1 MKKTTTLIP
10 LIGCLVALSACT
22 SGLQDNGNTDQGTTE
37 EGQVTLRLSS
47 FFSDRE
53 ADVIEQALDQ
63 FEDQHPNITVENTG
77 GQTGDVQL
85 QGLRGGDGFDVLMY
99 GGSADVPSLCD
110 AGSFISLEDYMSRDD
125 ITPDIF
131 VDAAMEYTAWEGDH
145 CALPMLSDVYA
156 LYYNKEI
163 FAEAG
168 VEPPQTWDDL
178 AEVAKQLTVKSDD
191 GSLERVGFMP
201 LLDYG
206 QMNARTMTPP
216 FDLDWIGDDGTAQL
230 AEDANWAE
238 MLTWQKSLINFYG
251 QEELL
256 TFRSGLGDEFSAQ
269 HPFYTE
275 QLPMMVDG
283 EWRVAFLENEMPDLE
298 YGVVPLPAINPDKAG
313 GGYISGTVLGIP
325 SNSNQPDAAWQLVKF
340 LATDADVL
348 EFMATELRNV
358 PTTIESLNNE
368 TLRENEQFATL
379 MDITLNPNSRTVPST
394 LAGSGPSEL
403 FTQNVGE
410 WQSSDATNP
419 SAFLDSIDDQV
430 DALLEQST
438 R

>member
-1 MKKTTTLIP
+1 MKKITP
-10 LIGCLVALSACT
+10 LLPLLGCLVALSACT
-22 SGLQDNGNTDQGTTE
+22 TGIQDKGNTDKGTTE

-53 ADVIEQALDQ
+53 ADVIEQALVQ
-63 FEDQHPNITVENTG
+63 FQDQHPNITVEHTG
-77 GQTGDVQL
+77 GQTRDVQL
-85 QGLRGGDGFDVLMY
+85 QGMRGGDGFDVLMY
-99 GGSADVPSLCD
+99 GQSTDVASLCK

-131 VDAAMEYTAWEGDH
+131 VDAVMEYTAWEDDH

-156 LYYNKEI
+156 LYYNKEL

-168 VEPPQTWDDL
+168 VEPPETWDDL
-178 AEVAKQLTVKSDD
+178 AEVAQQLTVKSDN

-216 FDLDWIGDDGTAQL
+216 FDLDWVGEDGTAQL
-230 AEDANWAE
+230 ADDPNWAE

-251 QEELL
+251 QDELL
-256 TFRSGLGDEFSAQ
+256 TFRSGLGDEFSVQ

-275 QLPMMVDG
+275 QIAMMVEG

-313 GGYISGTVLGIP
+313 GGYISGTVLGVP
-325 SNSNQPDAAWQLVKF
+325 NNSNQPDAAWQLVKF
-340 LATDADVL
+340 LATDEDVL
-348 EFMATELRNV
+348 EFMTTELRNV
-358 PTTIESLNNE
+358 PTTIEALNNE
-368 TLRENEQFATL
+368 TLRENEQWAAL
-379 MDITLNPNSRTVPST
+379 MDITLNPNSRTVPNT
-394 LAGSGPSEL
+394 LAGIGPSDL
-403 FTQNVGE
+403 FTQNVGG
-410 WQSSDATNP
+410 WQSSGATDP
-419 SAFLDSIDDQV
+419 SAFLESIDDQV
-430 DALLEQST
+430 DALLEQSS